1 MRGFVA
7 GATAAIGKQLIP
19 RLVEAG
25 HVSRNRAPSGR
36 YLRLV
41 DGAPAAP
48 PVGSAAEAEH
58 EGPGATLRLLPST
71 PIVSLAEY
79 RAGGGLRGLEIATAS
94 APAEI
99 VATLLNSGLQ
109 GRGGAGFP
117 AGRKWQTVASKTAS
131 LGPADVVVNGAEGE
145 PGTFKDRSILR
156 RNPYLVIEGAFIA
169 ARAVGA
175 DRVIIA
181 MKASFTEEVAR
192 TRDAL
197 TEMRGVDALPTNI
210 ACAVF
215 EGPDEYLYGE
225 ETALLETI
233 GGDGPF
239 PRNAPPYRVGLL
251 DQHRR
256 PAAGPALVNNVETIA
271 NVPAIVAHGA
281 RWFRTI
287 GTPESPGSVVC
298 TVSGDVRKAGVGEVP
313 MGVPLRRVLDDIGG
327 GPLGPVKAVLSG
339 VANPVIL
346 EDHLDQPVSHEGLR
360 AAGCGLGSAGF
371 IVFAHP
377 ADMVA
382 VAAGIAR
389 FLAIESCGQCTPCK
403 TDGAELAALLE
414 RLALSRARA
423 ADLDTIERRIGT
435 VDYGARCYLGT
446 QQATVLASIH
456 ERFRSE
462 FEAHLTGTAPP
473 AEPVLIAEMLDIRD
487 GKAVLDERHRRKQP
501 DWTYGRT
508 SSGAAPA
515 DRKIRHR
522 STPLQLPSLRK

>member
-1 MRGFVA
+1 
-7 GATAAIGKQLIP
+7 
-19 RLVEAG
+19 
-25 HVSRNRAPSGR
+25 
-36 YLRLV
+36 LV
-41 DGAPAAP
+41 DWLPKAA
-48 PVGSAAEAEH
+48 SREDAAAEAET
-58 EGPGATLRLLPST
+58 ESSWALLRPLPSA
-71 PIVSLAEY
+71 PVVSPADY
-79 RAGGGLRGLEIATAS
+79 RAGGGLRPLEIATAT
-94 APAEI
+94 APPEI
-99 VATLLNSGLQ
+99 VAAILDSGLR

-117 AGRKWQTVASKTAS
+117 TGIKWQTVADRTAAG
-131 LGPADVVVNGAEGE
+131 GPADVVVNGAEGE

-169 ARAVGA
+169 AHAVGA
-175 DRVIIA
+175 DRVVIA
-181 MKASFTEEVAR
+181 LKASFTEEVAR
-192 TRDAL
+192 IRAAL
-197 TEMRGVDALPTNI
+197 AEMRALDALPTDI

-233 GGDGPF
+233 GGGGPF

-251 DQHRR
+251 DQQRR
-256 PAAGPALVNNVETIA
+256 LVAGPALVNNVETIA
-271 NVPAIVAHGA
+271 NVPAIVARGA

-298 TVSGDVRKAGVGEVP
+298 TVTGDVRQAGVGEVP
-313 MGVPLRRVLDDIGG
+313 MGVSLRRVLHDIGG
-327 GPLGPVKAVLSG
+327 GALGPVKAVFSG

-346 EDHLDQPVSHEGLR
+346 GDHLDQPVSHEGMR

-371 IVFAHP
+371 IVFADP

-389 FLAIESCGQCTPCK
+389 FLATESCGQCTPCK
-403 TDGAELAALLE
+403 TDGGELAELLE

-423 ADLDTIERRIGT
+423 ADLETIERRIGT
-435 VDYGARCYLGT
+435 VEYGARCYLGS
-446 QQATVLASIH
+446 QQAIVLASIH
-456 ERFRSE
+456 EHFRHE
-462 FEAHLTGTAPP
+462 FEAHLSGGLPP
-473 AEPVLIAEMLDIRD
+473 AEPVLIAELLDIRG
-487 GKAVLDERHRRKQP
+487 GKAVLDERHRHKQP

-515 DRKIRHR
+515 DRKSRYR